1 MAEEKSPKSP
11 LSEPASVGGDGMLP
25 WLVCPR
31 NKGEFEV
38 LMLNLGRLLNEM
50 FTKFQSISA
59 EMKVRMQR
67 PRGDSK
73 MARLASMARLDLR
86 VQAAFIVKP
95 WAMAA
100 ASLMTTQ
107 KAINMVHARFM
118 GFYAEAAAKARRSS
132 AGSGSGFRY

>member
-1 MAEEKSPKSP
+1 MAEENNRKGP
-11 LSEPASVGGDGMLP
+11 LSEPVSVGSDGMLP

-38 LMLNLGRLLNEM
+38 LMLNLGRLLHEM

-67 PRGDSK
+67 PRGDSA
-73 MARLASMARLDLR
+73 MARLMAAARIDMR
-86 VQAAFIVKP
+86 IHAAFIVKP

-118 GFYAEAAAKARRSS
+118 AFYAEAAAKARRNS
-132 AGSGSGFRY
+132 AGSGRGFGY